1 MSEPKVLNAP
11 DRIYLQ
17 AGDLI
22 DDVLFGEMAEVT
34 WCQDPVGDHDVPYV
48 RADLHAAL
56 EAEVERLQAVRRA
69 LVRDNRDKTN
79 TIRELQARVRG
90 LEEALRRCIGS
101 LGAASSAAHPDV
113 EFAKAA
119 LATVSAKTAP
129 WTPVDFGSAEE
140 HAQRAGRPST
150 RKETTVSE
158 APSFTKGEL
167 DWYDRNS
174 DSIVGEFA
182 REIKRLQARVE
193 ELQEELH
200 ATDMARLRTD
210 GPHS

>member
-1 MSEPKVLNAP
+1 MSIK
-11 DRIYLQ
+11 R
-17 AGDLI
+17 
-22 DDVLFGEMAEVT
+22 
-34 WCQDPVGDHDVPYV
+34 
-48 RADLHAAL
+48 
-56 EAEVERLQAVRRA
+56 
-69 LVRDNRDKTN
+69 
-79 TIRELQARVRG
+79 
-90 LEEALRRCIGS
+90 
-101 LGAASSAAHPDV
+101 
-113 EFAKAA
+113 
-119 LATVSAKTAP
+119 
-129 WTPVDFGSAEE
+129 WTPVDFGSVEE

-210 GPHS
+210 GPHG